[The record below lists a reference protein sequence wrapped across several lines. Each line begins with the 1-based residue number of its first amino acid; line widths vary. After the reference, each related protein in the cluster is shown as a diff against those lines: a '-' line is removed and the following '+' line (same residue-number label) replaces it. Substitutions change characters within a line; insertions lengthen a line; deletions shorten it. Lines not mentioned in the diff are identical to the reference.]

1 MLKKFIFLILL
12 SFATLLPATEVSEQ
26 DKARGYSSLS
36 VVQPTQDKN
45 KVEVIEFFW
54 YGCPHCY
61 QFEPLLN
68 EWLKTKPKNVT
79 FIRQPAA
86 FSEQWAR
93 HAKAYYVAEAL
104 NVVDKVHADFF
115 DAIQNKQQKLESE
128 TDVVDFFVA
137 HGVKKS
143 AAEDAYKSFGVDT
156 KLRQATAMAPRY
168 GITGVPTLV
177 INGKYVTSGSIAGS
191 HENMIKVLNQLVAQE
206 SNSGKATKTAP
217 KK

>member
-1 MLKKFIFLILL
+1 MLKKIIFLMLL
-12 SFATLLPATEVSEQ
+12 GFASLLQAVEISEQ
-26 DKARGYSSLS
+26 DRARGYSILS
-36 VVQPTQDKN
+36 NAQPTQDKN

-61 QFEPLLN
+61 QFEPFLN

-104 NVVDKVHADFF
+104 NMLDKVHGDFF

-128 TDVVDFFVA
+128 EDVVNFLVA
-137 HGVKKS
+137 HGAKKT

-156 KLRQATAMAPRY
+156 KLRQSTAIAPKY

-206 SNSGKATKTAP
+206 SKTVKPAM